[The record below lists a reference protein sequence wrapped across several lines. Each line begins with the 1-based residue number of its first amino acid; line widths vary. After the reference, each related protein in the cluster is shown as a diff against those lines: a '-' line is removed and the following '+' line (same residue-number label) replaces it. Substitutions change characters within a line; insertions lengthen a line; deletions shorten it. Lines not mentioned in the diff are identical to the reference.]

1 MIAQSAKVRIVCS
14 ILAALTPAV
23 AHAQLDDRTVVS
35 ILRECRKLEETAAR
49 TACYDNIPL
58 GQPPAGRT
66 GAAADPQRPQG
77 FGGDQLRRAATARTA
92 EPSEIRAKV
101 SGIAEREPGIYVLTL
116 EDGAQWQFVDAP
128 STSYDPPRPG
138 STIEISKASLGS
150 YLMRYADQR
159 GIRIR
164 RIR

>member
-1 MIAQSAKVRIVCS
+1 MHSSTTAPWLASCGSAGSWKR
-14 ILAALTPAV
+14 
-23 AHAQLDDRTVVS
+23 
-35 ILRECRKLEETAAR
+35 
-49 TACYDNIPL
+49 
-58 GQPPAGRT
+58 
-66 GAAADPQRPQG
+66 PQRG
-77 FGGDQLRRAATARTA
+77 RRATTISRSGSRRQV
-92 EPSEIRAKV
+92 EPALPQTRS
-101 SGIAEREPGIYVLTL
+101 AEREPGIYVLTL